1 MGVGTRVR
9 EIRTMKNLSQSEL
22 AARAG
27 VPFSYISRLENGH
40 RLPAIE
46 ALEKLA
52 RALDTPL
59 YRLFYDDKVSINPL
73 VHTELR
79 DRRTEPNRPSKWEH
93 KVEQLRTLLG
103 DLLDE
108 DRKLIL
114 HVAARMGR
122 KRKA

>member
-1 MGVGTRVR
+1 MVIGTRVR
-9 EIRTMKNLSQSEL
+9 EIRTKKNLSQSDL
-22 AARAG
+22 ADRAG
-27 VPFSYISRLENGH
+27 VPFSYVSRLENGH
-40 RLPAIE
+40 LLPAIE

-59 YRLFYDDKVSINPL
+59 YRFFYDDKVPINSL
-73 VHTELR
+73 VHAEF
-79 DRRTEPNRPSKWEH
+79 DDQQTEPNGLSRWEYM
-93 KVEQLRTLLG
+93 VEQFRTLLG

-108 DRKLIL
+108 DRKLLL

>member
-1 MGVGTRVR
+1 MVVGTRLR
-9 EIRTMKNLSQSEL
+9 EIRTKKNLSRSEL
-22 AARAG
+22 ADRAG
-27 VPFSYISRLENGH
+27 VSLSYVSRLENGH
-40 RLPAIE
+40 LLPAIE

-59 YRLFYDDKVSINPL
+59 YLFFCDDKVPL
-73 VHTELR
+73 NSLVQTESS
-79 DRRTEPNRPSKWEH
+79 DQHTEPNGLSKWEH
-93 KVEQLRTLLG
+93 MVEQFRALLG

-108 DRKLIL
+108 DRKLLL